1 MLDITLLQCIKR
13 REDYDYYRP
22 MVRDH
27 LIDDRTKTLLYD
39 FKAYF
44 DEYSGHSEIN
54 FDVFPTWWR
63 QFRHPNIKKDELEFY
78 EKVFK
83 RIQESPDEESALK
96 LRENLQDLHFAT
108 VVANKAHDTIDG
120 KITGEQFLLAVQD
133 ELDKTMTERAKTGD
147 VPWDTRS
154 IVETVDSLSY
164 EHGLKFKLK
173 CLDKSLGSLHAGKFG
188 IVGAYVDCYAEGTQI
203 LSDYG
208 WKDMADLTYN
218 DKVAQY
224 HPDGSISFVHP
235 EDISAVYYEGEM
247 HHYTDSLGRFDLL
260 VTPNHRMARRH
271 KNRGFEN
278 VRSYDIK
285 PSKNEHK
292 WLVAGDAVGNREL
305 TFYERFLIAYQA
317 DGSAE
322 RSGCT
327 GARGHVTVRF
337 TIKKERKK
345 ERLRW
350 ILDNTTLEYHEV
362 IEKTRD
368 THSTFYVKVPN
379 TLPKDF
385 SWVRTSNISSI
396 YAKQFVDEA
405 SYWDCHRQRDN
416 LFDFRS
422 TNKNVID
429 TLQALCALGGMHSN
443 YHVIKDKRSDK
454 YSDVYVLSVRTHHIG
469 VSERTINKEIVDYSG
484 NVYCVKVPS
493 GNVVVRYNNVTAIS
507 GNSGKSTFLA
517 DQYVA
522 GMLRQIVDENNKDK
536 WFYSRPIMWFN
547 NEGGTGEIKMYCL
560 QSLWGVS
567 YDRIQKNPQKVE
579 EAFNKITGGKDLMNI
594 IPCQGWHIKEAERY
608 IKMYKP
614 AVVIYDM
621 LDNFSGFESEGTVDQ
636 RFRDLYDYARQM
648 SVKYDHTAVGTS
660 QCTGEA
666 NGLERIEM
674 HLLAGSR
681 VAKQSTADYII
692 TIGRSLEMGKQGFRY
707 IYTPKNKLQAQQTD
721 DFDRYTNQEVI
732 FRGDIKRFIDPPTNN
747 EEAF

>member
-164 EHGLKFKLK
+164 EHGLKFKLR

-188 IVGAYVDCYAEGTQI
+188 IVSAYVD
-203 LSDYG
+203 
-208 WKDMADLTYN
+208 
-218 DKVAQY
+218 
-224 HPDGSISFVHP
+224 
-235 EDISAVYYEGEM
+235 
-247 HHYTDSLGRFDLL
+247 
-260 VTPNHRMARRH
+260 
-271 KNRGFEN
+271 
-278 VRSYDIK
+278 
-285 PSKNEHK
+285 
-292 WLVAGDAVGNREL
+292 
-305 TFYERFLIAYQA
+305 
-317 DGSAE
+317 
-322 RSGCT
+322 
-327 GARGHVTVRF
+327 
-337 TIKKERKK
+337 
-345 ERLRW
+345 
-350 ILDNTTLEYHEV
+350 
-362 IEKTRD
+362 
-368 THSTFYVKVPN
+368 
-379 TLPKDF
+379 
-385 SWVRTSNISSI
+385 
-396 YAKQFVDEA
+396 
-405 SYWDCHRQRDN
+405 
-416 LFDFRS
+416 
-422 TNKNVID
+422 
-429 TLQALCALGGMHSN
+429 
-443 YHVIKDKRSDK
+443 
-454 YSDVYVLSVRTHHIG
+454 
-469 VSERTINKEIVDYSG
+469 
-484 NVYCVKVPS
+484 
-493 GNVVVRYNNVTAIS
+493 
-507 GNSGKSTFLA
+507 SGKSTFLA

-536 WFYSRPIMWFN
+536 WFYNRPIMWFN

-621 LDNFSGFESEGTVDQ
+621 LDNFGGFESEGTVDQ

-648 SVKYDHTAVGTS
+648 AVKYDHTAVGTS

-707 IYTPKNKLQAQQTD
+707 IYTPKNKLQAQQTN
-721 DFDRYTNQEVI
+721 DFDRYTNQEVV
-732 FRGDIKRFIDPPTNN
+732 FRGDIKRFIDPPTNS